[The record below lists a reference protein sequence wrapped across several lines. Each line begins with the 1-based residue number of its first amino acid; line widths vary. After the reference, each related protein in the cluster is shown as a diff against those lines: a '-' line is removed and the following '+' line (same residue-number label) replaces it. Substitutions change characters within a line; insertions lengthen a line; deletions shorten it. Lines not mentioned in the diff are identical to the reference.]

1 MKTIRVLAEQYPHGG
16 PPFAGLMEKQM
27 EQPIN
32 HTERSLGGAIRDY
45 VREVLAGESPPPNP
59 NAAEQRW
66 EDEGGSSL

>member
-1 MKTIRVLAEQYPHGG
+1 
-16 PPFAGLMEKQM
+16 MEKQM

-45 VREVLAGESPPPNP
+45 VREVLAGDSPPPPNP

>member
-1 MKTIRVLAEQYPHGG
+1 
-16 PPFAGLMEKQM
+16 MEKQM

-45 VREVLAGESPPPNP
+45 VREVLAGVWPPPNP
-59 NAAEQRW
+59 NVAEQRW

>member
-1 MKTIRVLAEQYPHGG
+1 
-16 PPFAGLMEKQM
+16 MEKQM

-32 HTERSLGGAIRDY
+32 QTERSLGGAIRDY